1 MTFTLSVEFDS
12 GPIERSRADVAVV
25 PLFTAERPLRG
36 SAGRVDWRLCG
47 RLSELIASGR
57 VEGGRGEAVLVSTC
71 GGLRAP
77 LLIALGL
84 GPRDGFDARRW
95 AASARDAL
103 ERCLK
108 LGASTVALPLC
119 VAEVRDFALLEHAEA
134 LIAGAAQALA
144 ESRADVHLRVV
155 PSRLE
160 ARRAAE
166 ALRSAR
172 PRGLPGSVTLRRAGA
187 ALRPA
192 ESSRPQVGRDPHRT
206 AVS

>member
-1 MTFTLSVEFDS
+1 
-12 GPIERSRADVAVV
+12 
-25 PLFTAERPLRG
+25 
-36 SAGRVDWRLCG
+36 
-47 RLSELIASGR
+47 LIASGR
-57 VEGGRGEAVLVSTC
+57 LEGGRGEAVLVSTC

-84 GPRDGFDARRW
+84 GARDGFDARRW

-119 VAEVRDFALLEHAEA
+119 AAEIRDVALLEHAEA
-134 LIAGAAQALA
+134 LISGAAQALA
-144 ESRADVHLRVV
+144 DRRDDLHLRVV
-155 PSRLE
+155 PPRIE

-172 PRGLPGSVTLRRAGA
+172 PRGLPASVTLRRAGP

-192 ESSRPQVGRDPHRT
+192 EPPGSQISRNPRRPV
-206 AVS
+206 AS